1 MASICF
7 TGALGRDAELKA
19 TPNAMLLK
27 FTVASNTGWKDKKIT
42 TWLNCTIWGKQAE
55 SLEQYLKKGT
65 KVFITGEFEAREYEK
80 KDGGKGMSLDVRVDR
95 IELLGSREKSDNPLA
110 AEGFTSTADDADLD
124 SVPF

>member
-7 TGALGRDAELKA
+7 TGALGRDSEIKA
-19 TPNAMLLK
+19 TANAMLLK
-27 FTVASNTGWKDKKIT
+27 FTVASNTGWKDKKVT

-80 KDGGKGMSLDVRVDR
+80 KDGGKGLSLDVRVDR
-95 IELLGSREKSDNPLA
+95 IELLGKRENGDSA
-110 AEGFTSTADDADLD
+110 TESGTASADDED
-124 SVPF
+124 SAIPF

>member
-7 TGALGRDAELKA
+7 TGALGRDAEIKA

-27 FTVASNTGWKDKKIT
+27 FTVASNTGWKDKKVT

-65 KVFITGEFEAREYEK
+65 KVFVTGEFEAREYEK
-80 KDGGKGMSLDVRVDR
+80 KDGGKGLSLDVRVDR
-95 IELLGSREKSDNPLA
+95 IELLGGREKADDTTAN
-110 AEGFTSTADDADLD
+110 ESTASDANDN
-124 SVPF
+124 SIPF

>member
-7 TGALGRDAELKA
+7 TGALGRDSEIKA
-19 TPNAMLLK
+19 TPSAMLLK
-27 FTVASNTGWKDKKIT
+27 FTVASNTGWKDKKVT
-42 TWLNCTIWGKQAE
+42 TWLNCTLWGKQAE

-95 IELLGSREKSDNPLA
+95 IELLGGREKSDNTLA
-110 AEGFTSTADDADLD
+110 NEGFTPADYTDSE